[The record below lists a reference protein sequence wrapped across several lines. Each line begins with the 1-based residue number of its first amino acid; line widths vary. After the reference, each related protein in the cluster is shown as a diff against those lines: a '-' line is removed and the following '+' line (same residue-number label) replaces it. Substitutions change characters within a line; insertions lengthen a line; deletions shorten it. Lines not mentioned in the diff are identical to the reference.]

1 MDHYKVGDMSRAI
14 CNDCEKLVE
23 TRFDLAEIMV
33 DDTKVS
39 DILVAFCTV
48 CDQVV
53 AIPAQSTAAI
63 KEAMGK

>member
-23 TRFDLAEIMV
+23 TRFDLAAIMV
-33 DDTKVS
+33 DDTKLS
-39 DILVAFCTV
+39 EMLVAFCTV
-48 CDQVV
+48 CGQVV

-63 KEAMGK
+63 QEAWSK